1 MNPEEQ
7 SNNTNND
14 VPRDNPAGNDGGN
27 AQSSDNQAGQS
38 QSRPPRRQNAANGA
52 NGQGGNNSGGNR
64 GNRGPRSGG
73 NGDGRRQAGNGGGA
87 GRSQNPDNSRGNGG
101 QRMSGGSSASRGAAV
116 RAQKRSQMDAQK
128 IANQYQS
135 ANVDG
140 QPRRANVV
148 DDRPRLKIIGLGGMD
163 GGGSKN
169 MILVEYVNDA
179 VVLDCGNDLGVD
191 LPGINYGIADTA
203 YMESIRHKLR
213 AYIITHGHLDH
224 IGGLPH
230 VVPKFPAPIYGS
242 KFTIGRVEEIFANF
256 GLPMPE
262 GFELKTVTMNED
274 THEKL
279 KVGEFFVELVRITH
293 SIPGST
299 CIVLDTPVGRII
311 NTGDFR
317 FDPNPLDHE
326 KSDYDRLTELGNEGV
341 LALLSESTTVERPG
355 RTPSESTIEQTF
367 IDIISNAPG
376 RIFVGLFSTNMNRV
390 QMIVNAAVH
399 HNRKVAMD
407 GRSMVSTLEMA
418 IRHGFMK
425 VPKGTFVPIASVPTM
440 KDQDVV
446 VVCTGSQGEPSSALQ
461 RMAGG
466 EHRHIKLKEQDTV
479 ILSSTPIPES
489 GNDALIGQMVDG
501 LTKKGVHV
509 FEARLHELDGV
520 GPLHVSGHASRDEY
534 ADMINMTKP
543 KFFIPIYGAYRVK
556 QRHIELAIEQ
566 GIPRANTYNAENGE
580 VIALTADKMEIEGE
594 VPHGTILVDQ
604 TGAIVSHVVI
614 KDRVLLAE
622 EGLVAIV
629 LTVDKRSGNLM
640 TSPDIISRGFIYMRD
655 NEDLMN
661 GLRVELKRAVQ
672 QRFKR
677 VDLDRFKA
685 EIKDHVT
692 HYLFENTQRS
702 PIIIPVVNVIGGNGG
717 NGGNKNAEGGRQG
730 DAKAPAGARP
740 KTAEEIAAEQQQR
753 FNEMR
758 ARLLTQDARVD

>member
-7 SNNTNND
+7 NNNTNP
-14 VPRDNPAGNDGGN
+14 VPDKAPAPDGSAPA
-27 AQSSDNQAGQS
+27 AQGAPRGDRPP
-38 QSRPPRRQNAANGA
+38 RPPRRASSAE
-52 NGQGGNNSGGNR
+52 GGTGGGR
-64 GNRGPRSGG
+64 GRGSRGG
-73 NGDGRRQAGNGGGA
+73 GGGNGGGENRR
-87 GRSQNPDNSRGNGG
+87 GGRGNGG
-101 QRMSGGSSASRGAAV
+101 GNGGGGNGGGSSGASRGAAV
-116 RAQKRSQMDAQK
+116 RAQKRTQMDAQK

-135 ANVDG
+135 ANVEG
-140 QPRRANVV
+140 QPRRANVI

-169 MILVEYVNDA
+169 MILVEYINDA
-179 VVLDCGNDLGVD
+179 VILDCGNDLGVD

-203 YMESIRHKLR
+203 YMEQIRHKLR
-213 AYIITHGHLDH
+213 GYIITHGHLDH

-230 VVPKFPAPIYGS
+230 IVPKFPAPIYGS

-256 GLPMPE
+256 GLPMPD
-262 GFELKTVTMNED
+262 GFELKTITMNEN

-317 FDPNPLDHE
+317 FDPSPLDHE
-326 KSDYDRLTELGNEGV
+326 RSDYERLTELGNEGV

-376 RIFVGLFSTNMNRV
+376 RIFCGLFSTNMNRV
-390 QMIVNAAVH
+390 QMIVNAAVAN
-399 HNRKVAMD
+399 NRKVAMD

-440 KDQDVV
+440 KDTEVV

-479 ILSSTPIPES
+479 VLSSTPIPES

-501 LTKKGVHV
+501 LVRKGVHV
-509 FEARLHELDGV
+509 FEHRHHDLDNI

-534 ADMINMTKP
+534 ADMIQMTKP
-543 KFFIPIYGAYRVK
+543 RFFIPIYGAYRSK
-556 QRHIELAIEQ
+556 QRHIDLAIEQ
-566 GIPRANTYNAENGE
+566 GIPRANTVNAENGQI
-580 VIALTADKMEIEGE
+580 IALTGDKLVVDGE

-604 TGAIVSHVVI
+604 TGAIVSNVVI

-629 LTVDKRSGNLM
+629 LTVDKRTGSLM

-661 GLRVELKRAVQ
+661 GLRIELKRAVQ

-702 PIIIPVVNVIGGNGG
+702 PIIIPVVNVISGGGQNSKGG
-717 NGGNKNAEGGRQG
+717 EGKPA
-730 DAKAPAGARP
+730 DAKTAAGART
-740 KTAEEIAAEQQQR
+740 KTAEEVAAEQQKR